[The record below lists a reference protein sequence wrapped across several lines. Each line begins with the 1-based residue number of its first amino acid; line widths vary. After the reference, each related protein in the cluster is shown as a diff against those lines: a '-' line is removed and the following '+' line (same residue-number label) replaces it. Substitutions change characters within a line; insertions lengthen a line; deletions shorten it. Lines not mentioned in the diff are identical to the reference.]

1 VEKNEVHSRLQ
12 IPKYYNSNLS
22 VGNSR
27 NIVNKAATMQ
37 PKKHLVS
44 TNPGDSGFKEMDPSL
59 RDWMD
64 AANQI
69 NSGMNVELN
78 GLAQK

>member
-1 VEKNEVHSRLQ
+1 
-12 IPKYYNSNLS
+12 
-22 VGNSR
+22 
-27 NIVNKAATMQ
+27 MQ